1 MAAIYVFES
10 TLKSKKEKTTEEI
23 NSHLRTDMTSKTTI
37 FFGAVVNPV
46 ASPAKGLEYLPQAA
60 IGVTE
65 GSIAFFDKECAS
77 VAEAVSKHNV
87 ADYDSVDISKTTA
100 FFFPGFVDT
109 HIHAPQ
115 YPNSGIFGKTTLL
128 DWLTTYTFPLESS
141 LKDPKIAQDVYSRV
155 VAKTLANGT
164 TTAAYYATVHVEAT
178 KRLADICLKQGQRAL
193 VGRVCMDQNTPDY
206 YRDASVEEAQKS
218 DVAVVEYIQGLNK
231 PDHVLPIITPRFAP
245 SCSGAIMSWQGEYA
259 QKNNLHIQ
267 THISENMGEI
277 AWVKEL
283 FPECSSYADT
293 YHQHGLLTEKT
304 LLAHAIHLSDS
315 ELALVKQQKCGLSHC
330 PISNSSLTSGEFPA
344 RKILNQEIPFGLGTD
359 VSGGYSPSILS
370 TARHGLLV
378 SRHVAMKSESDADK
392 LSVDEVLYLA
402 TLGGATALKM
412 DSKIGSFEVGKLFDA
427 QQVDLESGP
436 VDVFDWELPV
446 SDPAKL
452 ENLVHKWLFNGDD
465 RNTAKVWV
473 HGDIVVGKK

>member
-1 MAAIYVFES
+1 MTAAN
-10 TLKSKKEKTTEEI
+10 TTV
-23 NSHLRTDMTSKTTI
+23 

-46 ASPAKGLEYLPQAA
+46 DKALEYLPQAA
-60 IGVTE
+60 IGVKDGE
-65 GSIAFFDKECAS
+65 IVFFDKKAESAAAS
-77 VAEAVSKHNV
+77 AASHGFK
-87 ADYDSVDISKTTA
+87 DYDTVDISKSTS

-155 VAKTLANGT
+155 VKKTLAHGT
-164 TTAAYYATVHVEAT
+164 TTAAYYATVHVDAT
-178 KRLADICLKQGQRAL
+178 KKLADICLSQGQRAL

-206 YRDASVEEAQKS
+206 YRDASVEEAKKS
-218 DVAVVEYIQGLNK
+218 DQAVVEYIQSLNK
-231 PDHVLPIITPRFAP
+231 PDHILPIITPRFAP
-245 SCSGAIMSWQGEYA
+245 SCTSEIMSWQGEYA

-267 THISENMGEI
+267 THISENSGEI

-283 FPECSSYADT
+283 FPSAKSYADT

-304 LLAHAIHLSDS
+304 LLAHAIHLSDD
-315 ELALVKQQKCGLSHC
+315 ELALVKQQQCGLSHC

-344 RKILNQEIPFGLGTD
+344 RKILDRKIPFGLGTD
-359 VSGGYSPSILS
+359 VSGGYAPSILS

-378 SRHVAMKSESDADK
+378 SRHVAMKSENDADK

-402 TLGGATALKM
+402 TLGGAEALKL
-412 DSKIGSFEVGKLFDA
+412 DDKIGSFEVGKKFDA
-427 QQVDLESGP
+427 QQIDLETSGSP
-436 VDVFDWELPV
+436 VDVFEWELPLAEGV
-446 SDPAKL
+446 KL

-465 RNTAKVWV
+465 RNTTSVWV
-473 HGDIVVGKK
+473 NGDKVVTK

>member
-1 MAAIYVFES
+1 MTAS
-10 TLKSKKEKTTEEI
+10 NTTV
-23 NSHLRTDMTSKTTI
+23 

-46 ASPAKGLEYLPQAA
+46 DKTLQYLPSAA
-60 IGVTE
+60 VGVTDGE
-65 GSIAFFDKECAS
+65 IVFFDKSAS
-77 VAEAVSKHNV
+77 SAAEAAAAHDIK
-87 ADYDSVDISKTTA
+87 DFETVDISKTTS

-141 LKDPKIAQDVYSRV
+141 LKDPKIAQDVYSKV
-155 VAKTLANGT
+155 VKKTLANGT
-164 TTAAYYATVHVEAT
+164 TTAAYYATVHVDAT
-178 KRLADICLKQGQRAL
+178 KKLADICLSQGQRAL

-206 YRDASVEEAQKS
+206 YRDASVEEAKKS
-218 DVAVVEYIQGLNK
+218 DQEVVEYIQSLNK
-231 PDHVLPIITPRFAP
+231 PDHILPIITPRFAP
-245 SCSGAIMSWQGEYA
+245 SCTSEIMSWQGEYA

-267 THISENMGEI
+267 THISENKGEM

-283 FPECSSYADT
+283 FPTAKSYADT

-304 LLAHAIHLSDS
+304 LLAHAIHLSEE

-344 RKILNQEIPFGLGTD
+344 RKILDKDIPFGLGTD
-359 VSGGYSPSILS
+359 VSGGYAPSILA

-378 SRHVAMKSESDADK
+378 SRHVAMKSENDADK

-402 TLGGATALKM
+402 TLGGAEALKL
-412 DSKIGSFEVGKLFDA
+412 DGKIGSFEVGKKFDA
-427 QQVDLESGP
+427 QQIDLETKGSP
-436 VDVFDWELPV
+436 VDVFEWELPV
-446 SDPAKL
+446 SDTTKL

-465 RNTAKVWV
+465 RNTTQVWV
-473 HGDIVVGKK
+473 NGDNVVTK